1 MSTGVM
7 GADLGDLA
15 QMQRTF
21 SEVAGQLRDCQARIN
36 GIVHSA
42 NWTGSAAD
50 QFRGQ
55 WDGELS
61 PSMTKASE
69 VLDGEA
75 TYVAKRSEAI
85 RIATSVAG

>member
-1 MSTGVM
+1 M

-21 SEVAGQLRDCQARIN
+21 SEVAGQLRECQGRISA
-36 GIVHSA
+36 IVHSA
-42 NWTGSAAD
+42 QWTGSAAE

-61 PSMTKASE
+61 PAMTKAGE

-75 TYVAKRSEAI
+75 TYVAKRAEAI
-85 RIATSVAG
+85 RIATSIAG